1 VKVRVSGKADRAEG
15 LPRLRD
21 TDTSLITFREKQLS
35 LAQTSLLPTKS
46 PDTRNKRKGDAAL
59 QRGEGV
65 FSGLSGRRRH
75 TLQDNL
81 ILQDRVFTLEG
92 GSSTLGIDGTF
103 GEVRPSLGRRR
114 GPGTSPGTRPEQ
126 AARPVTPGASVDHL
140 PRAPARSE
148 ASADQLRRRPR
159 RRATRLGSGQ
169 PGLHFRANSAS
180 IRADIATPSLGSSK
194 SGQGVSLTKLEE
206 PRTTR
211 SIEPRDSYAS
221 GIRIPHSSPWH
232 GATHAW

>member
-1 VKVRVSGKADRAEG
+1 VTEPHGRAKVRVSGKADRAEG
-15 LPRLRD
+15 LPRLWD

-35 LAQTSLLPTKS
+35 PIQTSLLPTES
-46 PDTRNKRKGDAAL
+46 PDARNKRKRDTAL

-81 ILQDRVFTLEG
+81 IPQDRAFTLEG

-103 GEVRPSLGRRR
+103 GEVRPGLGRRR
-114 GPGTSPGTRPEQ
+114 GPETSPGTRPEQ
-126 AARPVTPGASVDHL
+126 AARPVTPGASADHL

-148 ASADQLRRRPR
+148 ASAGQLRHPPR

-180 IRADIATPSLGSSK
+180 VRADIATPGFGSSK
-194 SGQGVSLTKLEE
+194 SGRGVPLTKLEE

-211 SIEPRDSYAS
+211 PIEPRDSYAS
-221 GIRIPHSSPWH
+221 GIRIPHSSP
-232 GATHAW
+232 